1 MTPSTP
7 PNATPPGQPP
17 QRFIALPVVRPL
29 ITYTLIGINIAV
41 FVAQFLTDQEL
52 WFFLGAKINEFII
65 AGEWWRLVTPVFLH
79 ANLIHLG
86 INCYS
91 LFIFGTQVEALFGYR
106 RYIVIYMLSGIA
118 SVVLSFVMSPSMSV
132 GASGAIFGLVG
143 AMLVHLYRHR
153 KLFGERGR
161 RRLVD
166 VAVVAGINLLIGLN
180 PGIDNWGHVGGLIGG
195 LVLAWLIGPI
205 YSVHM
210 EPMTLNAKVED
221 ANPLTGNRWL
231 AVFAV
236 ALALVAVTMLAINLQ
251 R

>member
-1 MTPSTP
+1 M
-7 PNATPPGQPP
+7 
-17 QRFIALPVVRPL
+17 V
-29 ITYTLIGINIAV
+29 TYALIGINIAV
-41 FVAQFLTDQEL
+41 FVAQFLTNEDL
-52 WFFLGAKINEFII
+52 WFYLGAKINEFII
-65 AGEWWRLVTPVFLH
+65 AGEWWRLITPVFLH

-106 RYIVIYMLSGIA
+106 RYIVIYMISGVA

-195 LVLAWLIGPI
+195 VVLAWLIGPI

-221 ANPLTGNRWL
+221 TNPLTGNRWL
-231 AVFAV
+231 APFAV
-236 ALALVAVTMLAINLQ
+236 MLALVAITMLSANMQ
-251 R
+251 RQ